1 MFTGFK
7 LIPQMRV
14 AMGMLNETDPLPAPR
29 LSEATTTEQPTW
41 EVPDWQAAIG
51 DEANSRVIESSIHQA
66 GDIAD
71 CTVDEFDSAGS
82 V

>member
-1 MFTGFK
+1 MFTANK

-14 AMGMLNETDPLPAPR
+14 AMGMINETDPLPAPR
-29 LSEATTTEQPTW
+29 LSEASTTEQPTW

-51 DEANSRVIESSIHQA
+51 DEANVRVFEPMIHQA

-71 CTVDEFDSAGS
+71 RTVDEFDSAGS

>member
-1 MFTGFK
+1 MFTAFQ
-7 LIPQMRV
+7 LIPQMRL
-14 AMGMLNETDPLPAPR
+14 AMRMLNETDPLPAPR
-29 LSEATTTEQPTW
+29 SSEASTTERPMW

-51 DEANSRVIESSIHQA
+51 DETNSRVFEPMIHQA